1 MAMRNTHRSLIMAF
15 ALSTVVP
22 GFSQTGTPDTSRD
35 ANNPPTAG
43 QQKNNPSDRKTTAD
57 IRKSVVGDKSLST
70 LAHNVT
76 IITQNGAV
84 TLRGRV
90 KSEDERRAIVA
101 KAEEVAGKGKVTD
114 RLMISTDS
122 KM

>member
-1 MAMRNTHRSLIMAF
+1 MAF